1 MTAGAPN
8 NVIDIEDIRVARNR
22 YEMWEKRNDARVKK
36 MSPGERKKARKTLI
50 LSMVEDIVLHQAV
63 MRSTIAA
70 ANAQTE

>member
-8 NVIDIEDIRVARNR
+8 NVIDIEDIRAARNR

-70 ANAQTE
+70 AGAQTE